1 MAATTVLVRCRDGG
15 WYAARQE
22 ELGGMVASVADA
34 EAPGAQTTIEARLG
48 PERTP
53 LIFPDQLLSS
63 ALPHFRRWPLLPVSN
78 RALRGA
84 LEGVLT
90 LEDVLQRYQGS

>member
-1 MAATTVLVRCRDGG
+1 MAWLVRCSDGL
-15 WYAARQE
+15 WYAAKHE
-22 ELGGMVASVADA
+22 ELHAALAGLANA
-34 EAPGAQTTIEARLG
+34 ESSGAQQTLEARLG

-63 ALPHFRRWPLLPVSN
+63 ALPHFRRWPLLPVLN
-78 RALRGA
+78 RAVRGA

-90 LEDVLQRYQGS
+90 LEDVLKRFQQG